1 MYTISPPMLMISI
14 GMQNVDIGSR
24 RAAAPHSRP
33 QVSRVTAR
41 GGGGTGAGRH
51 SGRHESLK
59 KFDSVYSR
67 NCGKKRCFGGASA
80 WRMARAWPLLVPL
93 LLNACMVSVSAAAAL
108 PGDDCAWAADG
119 RPSCA
124 AMCDKNNIRA
134 PDCGKTSNETCKWC
148 SEVDVSGLSSDADR
162 ALFCRA
168 HYFVDPW
175 EDAAHADLRTCQYDT
190 ERKLCASFEGPGGRL
205 YCQNPPPSPPP
216 LPPASPPPLPSP
228 WPAAPPPSPFPPA
241 AAAFDLNVFDIVAIF
256 AAVLLTIPLI
266 RAAKAWLVLRFTRA
280 MVTPRGGQGLGDDE
294 LEVADDLEGRASRD
308 RRRAARKQDK
318 AKLLQPS

>member
-1 MYTISPPMLMISI
+1 
-14 GMQNVDIGSR
+14 
-24 RAAAPHSRP
+24 
-33 QVSRVTAR
+33 
-41 GGGGTGAGRH
+41 
-51 SGRHESLK
+51 
-59 KFDSVYSR
+59 
-67 NCGKKRCFGGASA
+67 
-80 WRMARAWPLLVPL
+80 MARAWPLLVPL

-134 PDCGKTSNETCKWC
+134 PDCGKTSSETCKWC

-175 EDAAHADLRTCQYDT
+175 DYAAADLRTCQYDT
-190 ERKLCASFEGPGGRL
+190 ERKMCASFEGPGGRL
-205 YCQNPPPSPPP
+205 FCQNPPPSPPP
-216 LPPASPPPLPSP
+216 LPPASPPPLPSPWPAAPPPSPPASPPPLPSP

-266 RAAKAWLVLRFTRA
+266 RAAKASLVLRFTRA